1 MCCDIKIWRFQNILL
16 YSKAIKHNKNWDFCT
31 FSIDAFD
38 FLFWPS
44 PMEILQIR
52 GRLTSP
58 WQKGPSDNLCL
69 CHRCNRKEVF
79 SQKLKVSAP
88 MVVTSIDVTTI
99 GAETFNFWLKTSFL
113 LQRWHRHR
121 LSDGPF
127 CHGDVRRPRI
137 WRISMGDGQN
147 RKSNAS
153 ILNVQKSQFLLC
165 FIALEYNKMFWNL
178 QILIS
183 QHIFLYFVL

>member
-88 MVVTSIDVTTI
+88 MVVTS
-99 GAETFNFWLKTSFL
+99 TSTPKSRKVQF
-113 LQRWHRHR
+113 RHV
-121 LSDGPF
+121 LSEI
-127 CHGDVRRPRI
+127 HGNHCP
-137 WRISMGDGQN
+137 
-147 RKSNAS
+147 
-153 ILNVQKSQFLLC
+153 
-165 FIALEYNKMFWNL
+165 IALQWANKWTTRPWWFKESWKESVCRLWNVKTHRDHL
-178 QILIS
+178 SSHLLVILIWCLS
-183 QHIFLYFVL
+183 GHTVPKGAIFRKIYQ

>member
-88 MVVTSIDVTTI
+88 MVVTSTSTPKSRKVQFRHVLSEIHGNQCMSHCTMHIDMSKQVNNLTLVVQ
-99 GAETFNFWLKTSFL
+99 GKLE
-113 LQRWHRHR
+113 RVR
-121 LSDGPF
+121 LP
-127 CHGDVRRPRI
+127 
-137 WRISMGDGQN
+137 
-147 RKSNAS
+147 
-153 ILNVQKSQFLLC
+153 
-165 FIALEYNKMFWNL
+165 ALEREDPSRSSLFAPAGNSYLVSLWPHRPQRGHF
-178 QILIS
+178 
-183 QHIFLYFVL
+183 

>member
-1 MCCDIKIWRFQNILL
+1 MCCDIRIWRFQNILL

-88 MVVTSIDVTTI
+88 MVVTS
-99 GAETFNFWLKTSFL
+99 TSTQHQSRKVQFRHVL
-113 LQRWHRHR
+113 SEIHGNHCPIAHRYEQTSEQPDLGGSR
-121 LSDGPF
+121 KVGKSPF
-127 CHGDVRRPRI
+127 AGFGTWRPI
-137 WRISMGDGQN
+137 EIISL
-147 RKSNAS
+147 RT
-153 ILNVQKSQFLLC
+153 C
-165 FIALEYNKMFWNL
+165 W
-178 QILIS
+178 
-183 QHIFLYFVL
+183 